1 MTRLISRINEVGT
14 LCSNKVNKYSTRLE
28 CLCARV
34 CVCKGCKLNAR
45 VLMATS
51 TSYTMRG
58 LGMCSESRK

>member
-1 MTRLISRINEVGT
+1 M
-14 LCSNKVNKYSTRLE
+14 RLE
-28 CLCARV
+28 PFVQIKLINIAQDSCVFVCVCV

-58 LGMCSESRK
+58 LGMCSESRR